1 MKKTF
6 DAVAWM
12 RQRRTQIDEQDAALT
27 WTQKRE
33 RTHEEVLRDP
43 LLARLCA
50 QTVMSEKADAKT
62 RKKLISPDNHRRHRG
77 VTDRKRGPRNRT

>member
-27 WTQKRE
+27 WTQKRQ

-50 QTVMSEKADAKT
+50 QTVLPQKAGPGT
-62 RKKLISPDNHRRHRG
+62 HKKPSSLDNRPRHRDLA
-77 VTDRKRGPRNRT
+77 DRKRGT

>member
-27 WTQKRE
+27 WTQKRQ

-43 LLARLCA
+43 LLARLCT
-50 QTVMSEKADAKT
+50 QTVLPEKAGLGT
-62 RKKLISPDNHRRHRG
+62 RERLSSSDRHSR
-77 VTDRKRGPRNRT
+77 TRSRKS

>member
-27 WTQKRE
+27 WTQKRQ

-43 LLARLCA
+43 LLAQLCA
-50 QTVMSEKADAKT
+50 QAVAPEKAGPKM
-62 RKKLISPDNHRRHRG
+62 RKKLFSDSGDSILNSGSR
-77 VTDRKRGPRNRT
+77 